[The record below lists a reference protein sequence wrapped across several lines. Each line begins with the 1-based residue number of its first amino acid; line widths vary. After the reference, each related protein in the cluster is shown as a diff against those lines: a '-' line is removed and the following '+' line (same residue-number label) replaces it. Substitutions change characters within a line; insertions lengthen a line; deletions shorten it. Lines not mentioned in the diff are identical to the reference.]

1 MKYLRE
7 FVTLLQLADIPLKQG
22 EPMCRHTSFQIGGP
36 VAVMVFPENVEQMQE
51 IFKIAAQFHISPM
64 ILGAGSNILAPD
76 QGLDTVVIE
85 TRTNMNQAQRLEDG
99 TITAQCGMTMA
110 RLATIAMEHGYTGL
124 EFAHGIP
131 GTVGGGVYMNAGAYG
146 GEMQQVVTNVTAM
159 DRKGHVLE
167 LPAEELRL
175 SYRHSRFME
184 EDLVILSATVRLQK
198 GEREEIRA
206 KMAELMTRRRTS
218 QPLEYPSAGSTFKR
232 PVGGYVAALIE
243 ASGLKGFRVGDA
255 QVSEKHAGFVVNRGR
270 ATSHDVLEL
279 MKQVQEKVQAD
290 SGICLEPEVRILEV
304 QKPCAF

>member
-232 PVGGYVAALIE
+232 PVGGYAAALIE

-279 MKQVQEKVQAD
+279 MKQVQERVQAD